1 MRSITFWALDATVL
15 FALSLVYFNQGF
27 HRKNVL
33 FAVWLCNGVI
43 MQLIGAWALA
53 AGPPPWID
61 RLRLC
66 EDVLTYV
73 VTAGILI
80 IAVIHRDCPV
90 NRSILWGVSAMVV
103 LNMLCRFMGVR
114 VDHSTQIWLRN
125 VAFFGPAMFL
135 LLTLSNLR
143 LDMLP
148 LWIKAPMED
157 AGARLAAGTAVAAVV
172 VVGLLRT
179 RRQ

>member
-15 FALSLVYFNQGF
+15 FALSLVYFNQGY
-27 HRKNVL
+27 HRRNAF

-66 EDVLTYV
+66 EDVLTYGL
-73 VTAGILI
+73 TAGILI
-80 IAVIHRDCPV
+80 IAAIHRDCPV
-90 NRSILWGVSAMVV
+90 NRSILWGVSAMVA
-103 LNMLCRFMGVR
+103 LNALCRFMGVR
-114 VDHSTQIWLRN
+114 VDHSAQIWLRN
-125 VAFFGPAMFL
+125 VAFFGPAIFL

-143 LDMLP
+143 FDMLP
-148 LWIKAPMED
+148 LWIKAPLENAGMRWA
-157 AGARLAAGTAVAAVV
+157 AGAAAAAVV
-172 VVGLLRT
+172 VAGAVRA
-179 RRQ
+179 RRH